1 MFFLPFTIGFILLL
15 LFLAP
20 LLAFLINVGL
30 IGVAFE
36 KLGIPSEFAL
46 AFYLLSLIASSIN
59 IPIYKREVETPRLLA
74 YTPLNFFVGNYPQLY
89 KEQVIAVNVG
99 GCLIPLLV
107 SLFILSKTP
116 FLPFILALIV
126 VTFSSYI
133 FSKPIEGVG
142 IVMPFWVSPIVSVLS
157 AWIFAPSGYTA
168 QVAFSAGIIGTLIGA
183 DILHLKDFVLKK
195 PGVLSIGGAG
205 VFDGIYLTGIIAA
218 FLS

>member
-1 MFFLPFTIGFILLL
+1 MPFTIGFILLL

-36 KLGIPSEFAL
+36 KLGIPPGLAL
-46 AFYLLSLIASSIN
+46 SFYLISLIASSVN
-59 IPIYKREVETPRLLA
+59 IPIYKREVEAPKLIG
-74 YTPLNFFVGNYPQLY
+74 YTPLDFFIGNYPQLY

-99 GCLIPLLV
+99 GCLIPLV
-107 SLFILSKTP
+107 FSLIVLSRTP
-116 FLPFILALIV
+116 FLPFIFALIF
-126 VTFSSYI
+126 VTFFSYF
-133 FSKPIEGVG
+133 FSKPVEGVG
-142 IVMPFWVSPIVSVLS
+142 IVMPFWVSPIVSVIS

-168 QVAFSAGIIGTLIGA
+168 QVAFTAGIIGTIIGA

-195 PGVLSIGGAG
+195 PGMLSIGGAG